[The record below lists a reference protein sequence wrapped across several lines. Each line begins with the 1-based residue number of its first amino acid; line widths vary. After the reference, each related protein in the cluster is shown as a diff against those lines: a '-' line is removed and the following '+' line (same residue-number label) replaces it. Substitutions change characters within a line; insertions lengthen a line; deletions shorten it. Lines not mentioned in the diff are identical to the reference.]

1 MKTVSQVPF
10 RIDTFKSLN
19 SEKDSEEGV
28 INYQVGGY
36 ISTED
41 IDKQNE
47 EIIQKGIDFHTYAN
61 HRRLKWEHSPSAKAN
76 IGFAEDIQL
85 RKGGKTYMLAR
96 IYATPGTPQ
105 YDTAAE
111 AVGDIKN
118 LLAYNK
124 QYPNKP
130 KDLGFSVEGGKLA
143 KSGTKVTKSIVTN
156 VVLTTCPINP
166 GAVVDFFKSFIA
178 GSEVLPMTGTEALRP
193 EHLDGH
199 TKNIKNKMNNLKSKE
214 DAVSFYKSQGKSEEE
229 AQTLAETWLKENTSR
244 MAISKSINDAVD
256 KLEKAIVDN
265 GSTVTRLESMNVET
279 MSKSLTGSMTPD
291 SENKINPAN
300 VMAEA
305 VQLQVQLTKAQLAG
319 FADLAKS
326 NSINLEAIKDS
337 MLLMKSFH
345 ESMNEVKDQNAAVLE
360 ANDHLAKEIGKIDTS
375 VSTENLDKEEIAAK
389 EEVKAGEG
397 DVKFTHNQVIEA
409 LQKSSMQAYDKGDRG
424 LASQFDRQLITA
436 QAYGYNLA
444 AEGFPAEIKS
454 TVENFYK

>member
-1 MKTVSQVPF
+1 
-10 RIDTFKSLN
+10 
-19 SEKDSEEGV
+19 
-28 INYQVGGY
+28 
-36 ISTED
+36 
-41 IDKQNE
+41 
-47 EIIQKGIDFHTYAN
+47 
-61 HRRLKWEHSPSAKAN
+61 
-76 IGFAEDIQL
+76 
-85 RKGGKTYMLAR
+85 
-96 IYATPGTPQ
+96 
-105 YDTAAE
+105 
-111 AVGDIKN
+111 
-118 LLAYNK
+118 
-124 QYPNKP
+124 
-130 KDLGFSVEGGKLA
+130 
-143 KSGTKVTKSIVTN
+143 
-156 VVLTTCPINP
+156 
-166 GAVVDFFKSFIA
+166 
-178 GSEVLPMTGTEALRP
+178 
-193 EHLDGH
+193 
-199 TKNIKNKMNNLKSKE
+199 MNNLKSKE